1 MSYELITSGETVH
14 KNSRYPN
21 IFLGGS
27 CKGRDWRLDFFRRFS
42 DAAVTFINP
51 SRADFPNPDIAP
63 GEHARQVAWE
73 RQALAACDIA
83 VFWLGEGLSNQAT
96 RVEIGFALGQGKTV
110 LIGAEDGFM
119 GGEHLTAFSGL
130 VISSS
135 LEGLMNRFSSWYQ
148 QYLQETGKAS

>member
-1 MSYELITSGETVH
+1 MPYELVTSGEQIPQ
-14 KNSRYPN
+14 NSRYPN
-21 IFLGGS
+21 IFLGGN
-27 CKGRDWRLDFFRRFS
+27 CKGRDWRLDFFRRFT
-42 DAAVTFINP
+42 DADVTFINP

-73 RQALAACDIA
+73 RQALAAADVA

-96 RVEIGFALGQGKTV
+96 RVEIGFALGQGKTA
-110 LIGAEDGFM
+110 LIGAEDGFL

-148 QYLQETGKAS
+148 QRLKAS

>member
-1 MSYELITSGETVH
+1 MAYELITSGEVIHSNT
-14 KNSRYPN
+14 RYPN
-21 IFLGGS
+21 VFLGGN
-27 CKGRDWRLDFFRRFS
+27 CQGRDWRLTFFRRFT
-42 DAAVTFINP
+42 DAEVTFINP
-51 SRADFPNPDIAP
+51 SRMDFPHPEISP

-73 RQALAACDIA
+73 RQAIAASNIA

-135 LEGLMNRFSSWYQ
+135 IEGLMNRFSSWYT
-148 QYLQETGKAS
+148 QYTDERS

>member
-1 MSYELITSGETVH
+1 MPYELVTSGGQIH
-14 KNSRYPN
+14 QNSRFPN
-21 IFLGGS
+21 VFLGGS
-27 CKGRDWRLDFFRRFS
+27 CKGRDWRLEFYRRFT
-42 DAAVTFINP
+42 DADVTFINP
-51 SRADFPNPDIAP
+51 SRGDFPKPEIAP

-73 RQALAACDIA
+73 RQALGASDIA
-83 VFWLGEGLSNQAT
+83 VFWLGEGLANQAT

-110 LIGAEDGFM
+110 LIGAEDGFL

-148 QYLQETGKAS
+148 QHLQSK